1 MTVVAPFIT
10 FGETE
15 RVHHRRYFEAKME
28 PHDNENEY
36 SSRDQSFGPQS
47 ASTQDDDARPSSV
60 GGDNN
65 NNNDD
70 GVGSGAS
77 SWAPPPS
84 PHHRAQP
91 TRPSPQKQTVQATTE
106 QQQQQQHP
114 FSPAPEKTTT
124 TTTRLTDQVLAGTL
138 DLLKM
143 AGGATLSTT
152 GKLVS
157 PPLHVTRT
165 VLLPALWQ
173 TLTDY
178 LTSVTP
184 LRVKDWFRIV
194 SSSVHHMIVV
204 IGNTSKGK
212 IFQSKVFAVCGGL
225 SDCVS
230 SDASRQVLMDGMA
243 SVVKLSEALATP
255 EVKALLEQLSVLAC
269 RLVDVAASGRSKK
282 LLHSVSDAT
291 WAALELASDPAS
303 TLALAEVTAY
313 LCYALE
319 MEDALHREE
328 AGPVVDR
335 RRKAARRRH
344 ERNAHQRQTYVDPNL
359 IADANSTVEQVLL
372 SSLGDAA
379 GGDAAS
385 YLVPPNVI
393 LHNRQGES
401 APVGDRGDCLEG
413 KAEEEVD
420 GLNWRERAGN
430 DIDLPLLHER
440 ISARAAELQRRREAQ
455 RKSAF
460 ATQEQNPTRDPSNGR
475 QSVRRHHDMEEIIVT
490 TVDENDEGVECG
502 EEAREARH
510 GESPTGAPDAK
521 SKKRELEYEHHE
533 TQRKQDDDDDDE
545 IQDWLSDQ
553 GGAPPVATVS
563 GEESASGRFYR
574 RLDEIMLK
582 KRAEAVTEILNR
594 QADGKLSWFP
604 KAAAAAGAG
613 NEWGQDTIKNRV
625 AAMRSK
631 IGVGKL
637 QTLPEPP
644 STRSTSIGE
653 MVLVLFTLFWFVL
666 GLYGFYALVFSG
678 STLPALRPNVQ
689 REIVVRIVREVVHVG
704 ADGNVIQSDQI
715 PPLFEKTADDV
726 AACIANAME

>member
-1 MTVVAPFIT
+1 
-10 FGETE
+10 
-15 RVHHRRYFEAKME
+15 ME
-28 PHDNENEY
+28 PNDNENEY

-47 ASTQDDDARPSSV
+47 ASTQDDARPSSV

-65 NNNDD
+65 NNND

-84 PHHRAQP
+84 PHHRVQP
-91 TRPSPQKQTVQATTE
+91 TRPSPQKQTVQATE
-106 QQQQQQHP
+106 QHP
-114 FSPAPEKTTT
+114 FSPAPEK

-194 SSSVHHMIVV
+194 SSSVHHVIVV

-212 IFQSKVFAVCGGL
+212 IFQSKVFAFCGGL

-230 SDASRQVLMDGMA
+230 SDASRQALVDGMA
-243 SVVKLSEALATP
+243 SVVKLSEALGTP

-282 LLHSVSDAT
+282 LLHTVSDAT
-291 WAALELASDPAS
+291 WAGLELASDPAC

-319 MEDALHREE
+319 MEDALHRE
-328 AGPVVDR
+328 GPVDPR
-335 RRKAARRRH
+335 RAARRRH

-372 SSLGDAA
+372 SSLGDA
-379 GGDAAS
+379 GGDAAN
-385 YLVPPNVI
+385 YQVPPNVI
-393 LHNRQGES
+393 LHRQGES
-401 APVGDRGDCLEG
+401 APAGDRGDWLEG
-413 KAEEEVD
+413 EAEEEVD

-440 ISARAAELQRRREAQ
+440 ISARAVELQRRREAQ
-455 RKSAF
+455 RKSAV
-460 ATQEQNPTRDPSNGR
+460 APQEQNPTRDPANGR
-475 QSVRRHHDMEEIIVT
+475 QSVRRHDDIEEIVVT
-490 TVDENDEGVECG
+490 TVDENDEGVECV
-502 EEAREARH
+502 EETREAKH
-510 GESPTGAPDAK
+510 GESPTREPDAK
-521 SKKRELEYEHHE
+521 SKKRDLEYENHQM
-533 TQRKQDDDDDDE
+533 QRKQDDDE
-545 IQDWLSDQ
+545 IQDWLSDH
-553 GGAPPVATVS
+553 GGAPPVATVG
-563 GEESASGRFYR
+563 GEESATGRFYR

-582 KRAEAVTEILNR
+582 KRAEAVTDILNR

-604 KAAAAAGAG
+604 RAAAAAGAG
-613 NEWGQDTIKNRV
+613 NECGQDTIKNRV

-631 IGVGKL
+631 IGVGKQ

-653 MVLVLFTLFWFVL
+653 MILVLLTLFWFVL
-666 GLYGFYALVFSG
+666 GLYGFYVLVFSG
-678 STLPALRPNVQ
+678 STLPALRSNVQ
-689 REIVVRIVREVVHVG
+689 QEIVVRIVREVVHVG

-715 PPLFEKTADDV
+715 PPLFEKTADHV
-726 AACIANAME
+726 AACIAKAME